1 MQKAIVHRINHIP
14 GFPESKTC
22 LDCGQINTYSGFCA
36 WINLWICIHRKTRC
50 KRPEQSLFPMW
61 LVKYYCLQGARMCT
75 VEVLAEYY
83 KKHVDEL
90 FNLKARQRT
99 RRVILGTILTTAK
112 IRMTLERGT
121 NSVVVQT
128 YTSVHGVRL
137 GDFTSLSVLERSI
150 IVPSKKTSQE
160 EVRA

>member
-1 MQKAIVHRINHIP
+1 
-14 GFPESKTC
+14 
-22 LDCGQINTYSGFCA
+22 
-36 WINLWICIHRKTRC
+36 
-50 KRPEQSLFPMW
+50 
-61 LVKYYCLQGARMCT
+61 MCT